1 MKQSKQFK
9 CTNCIIHKY
18 NAITIDYTSD
28 TTSINKAMVCSN
40 HTICNLTTIVMDHIN
55 LYMTFFEQVAFEGTE
70 VSTLC
75 IVGELFEGTFSF
87 NAT

>member
-1 MKQSKQFK
+1 
-9 CTNCIIHKY
+9 
-18 NAITIDYTSD
+18 
-28 TTSINKAMVCSN
+28 
-40 HTICNLTTIVMDHIN
+40 
-55 LYMTFFEQVAFEGTE
+55 MTFFEQVAFEGTE